1 MGRRQ
6 HFLTPYVIV
15 FHSANKSIKYAVS
28 RACVRIY
35 TWKGTTYTPEQ
46 IKNLLDKSAKDR
58 AKFNSNKPVKKRQRT
73 ASDELTS
80 DDVEADQLENDELM
94 PFQNENTLNN
104 YVFHPL
110 TASQV
115 NTLEGF
121 LLVTISYT
129 WNDADKSF
137 YATKLKFEK
146 IDEETR
152 KFKNVNIASPIL
164 PEIND
169 DAVYNT
175 PNVSDNKLSDE
186 KNDNINENTGSI
198 QAKLQD
204 IFIESLEAASY
215 LTNILNN

>member
-28 RACVRIY
+28 RACVP
-35 TWKGTTYTPEQ
+35 TYTPEQ

-121 LLVTISYT
+121 LLVTISCD
-129 WNDADKSF
+129 WAFQWVENNAVKLAKSNDHS
-137 YATKLKFEK
+137 TNS
-146 IDEETR
+146 ET
-152 KFKNVNIASPIL
+152 SPIL

-198 QAKLQD
+198 QAVSDWQ
-204 IFIESLEAASY
+204 
-215 LTNILNN
+215 